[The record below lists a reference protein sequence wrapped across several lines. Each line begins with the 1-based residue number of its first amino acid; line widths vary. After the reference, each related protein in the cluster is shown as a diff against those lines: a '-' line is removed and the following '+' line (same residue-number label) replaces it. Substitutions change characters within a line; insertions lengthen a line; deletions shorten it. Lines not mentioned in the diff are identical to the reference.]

1 MERFDRYVLSDL
13 ETLLVLRGAG
23 DRFTLSPTND
33 WNRIKFLEL
42 DLM

>member
-1 MERFDRYVLSDL
+1 MERFDRYALSDL

-33 WNRIKFLEL
+33 WNCIKFFEL
-42 DLM
+42 DLV